1 MDDINERNVL
11 KLIMELSKED
21 SSQYFILSPKLVPGL
36 TFNDKCDFQFIF
48 NGPFNYANFR
58 GMI

>member
-1 MDDINERNVL
+1 MDDTNERNVL

-36 TFNDKCDFQFIF
+36 QFNEKCDFQFIF
-48 NGPFNYANFR
+48 NGAFNFAQF
-58 GMI
+58 

>member
-1 MDDINERNVL
+1 MDDTNERNVL

-36 TFNDKCDFQFIF
+36 QFNEKCDFQFIF
-48 NGPFNYANFR
+48 NGAFNYAQF
-58 GMI
+58 